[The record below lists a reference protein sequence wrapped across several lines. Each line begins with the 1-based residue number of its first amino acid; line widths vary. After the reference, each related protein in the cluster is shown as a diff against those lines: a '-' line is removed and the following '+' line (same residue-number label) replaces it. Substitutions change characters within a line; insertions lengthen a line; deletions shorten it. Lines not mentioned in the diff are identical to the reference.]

1 MHDPAS
7 TTDAAAQTAEP
18 TPRHEAAPEGAASQ
32 PADSGQA
39 SQGVNSKRA
48 SGISAFLEEMTAV
61 AAAEME
67 KLRMP
72 QPFLVLA
79 GPLEG
84 ADLERYFVRAKSA
97 RHAVAKV
104 RDRVLETH
112 RREGE
117 ELHIQAVRL
126 PVDHYELA

>member
-1 MHDPAS
+1 MNDPAS

-48 SGISAFLEEMTAV
+48 SGIGAFLDEINSLAK
-61 AAAEME
+61 AEIDR
-67 KLRMP
+67 LRMP
-72 QPFLVLA
+72 QPYLVLA
-79 GPLEG
+79 GPEEG
-84 ADLERYFVRAKSA
+84 ADLQRYFVHAKSA

-104 RDRVLETH
+104 RDRVLETL